1 MPLKNI
7 KYLCI
12 VTPLILASFGASA
25 QVRKTA
31 EDSTVK
37 VQTKNQNG
45 VCTVYFPR
53 GSMELQISVKASN
66 NNVNV
71 GVDDLPAELVEAGV
85 NKAHVPITLEFANG
99 KKVKTDD
106 GAYRA
111 GFQYRVSGYWKN
123 EKNGAPLLAY
133 LKGGESITA
142 KFDGQ
147 SFGPFEIQ
155 QSTGMF
161 AGDYAYKWLKK
172 CITDNGGSP
181 NF

>member
-1 MPLKNI
+1 MTHKVL
-7 KYLCI
+7 KYLFFVVP
-12 VTPLILASFGASA
+12 VTFAAGVPVA
-25 QVRKTA
+25 QTETMDA
-31 EDSTVK
+31 TIK
-37 VQTKNQNG
+37 VQTKNSNG
-45 VCTVYFPR
+45 ICFVYFPL
-53 GSMELQISVKASN
+53 GDMELQISVKAST

-85 NKAHVPITLEFANG
+85 SKPHVPITLEFANG

-111 GFQYRVSGYWKN
+111 GFQYRVSGYWKD
-123 EKNGAPLLAY
+123 EKNGTPLLAY

-147 SFGPFEIQ
+147 SFGPFAIQ
-155 QSTGMF
+155 QTTGKF
-161 AGDYAYKWLKK
+161 TDDYAYKWLKK
-172 CITDNGGSP
+172 CISDNGGTP

>member
-1 MPLKNI
+1 MTHKIL
-7 KYLCI
+7 KYLLF
-12 VTPLILASFGASA
+12 VAPLTLVAGVPVA
-25 QVRKTA
+25 QA
-31 EDSTVK
+31 ETMDATIK
-37 VQTKNQNG
+37 VQTKNSNG
-45 VCTVYFPR
+45 ICFVYFPL
-53 GSMELQISVKASN
+53 GDMELQISVKAST

-85 NKAHVPITLEFANG
+85 SKPHVPITLEFANG

-111 GFQYRVSGYWKN
+111 GFQYRVSGYWKD
-123 EKNGAPLLAY
+123 EKNATLLLAY

-147 SFGPFEIQ
+147 SFGPFAIQ
-155 QSTGMF
+155 QTTGKF
-161 AGDYAYKWLKK
+161 TDDYAYKWLKK
-172 CITDNGGSP
+172 CISDNGGTP